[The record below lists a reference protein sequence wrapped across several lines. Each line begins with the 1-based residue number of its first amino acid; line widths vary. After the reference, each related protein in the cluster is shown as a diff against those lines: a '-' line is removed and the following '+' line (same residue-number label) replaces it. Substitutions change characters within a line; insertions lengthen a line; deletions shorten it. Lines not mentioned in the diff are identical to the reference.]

1 MQSVFQIKNT
11 LQRDFSLLLII
22 PGGYRVEATPVP
34 ISNTAVKLHIADGTA
49 GYPWES
55 RSLPGFFELIYI
67 FILFFLEQRSSGLGS
82 F

>member
-1 MQSVFQIKNT
+1 MLSNEFRESVYIQI
-11 LQRDFSLLLII
+11 LFARELFSLLLII

-55 RSLPGFFELIYI
+55 RSLPGFFLNLYI
-67 FILFFLEQRSSGLGS
+67 FLFLESSLR
-82 F
+82 